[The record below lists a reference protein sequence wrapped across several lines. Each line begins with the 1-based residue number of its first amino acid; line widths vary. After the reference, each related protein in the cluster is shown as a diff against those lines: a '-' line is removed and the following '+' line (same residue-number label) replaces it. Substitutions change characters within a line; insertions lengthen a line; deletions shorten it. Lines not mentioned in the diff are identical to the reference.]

1 MRVIDRE
8 VKEVSGEI
16 LVSMKNFVG
25 TTPEAQKELEEFIK
39 IIES

>member
-1 MRVIDRE
+1 MKEIDRGI
-8 VKEVSGEI
+8 KEVSDEI
-16 LVSMKNFVG
+16 LASMKKLVG